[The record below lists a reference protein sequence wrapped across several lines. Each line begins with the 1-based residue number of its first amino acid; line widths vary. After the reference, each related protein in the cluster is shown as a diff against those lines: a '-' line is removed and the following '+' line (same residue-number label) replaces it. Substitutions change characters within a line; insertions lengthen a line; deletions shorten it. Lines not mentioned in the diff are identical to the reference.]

1 MYDPTDMHDPTNA
14 VASLYNYTVPLR
26 AHWFMKM
33 LRLTDMPLDQEEC
46 QISPIVFCAYNGH
59 TSVMP
64 RLMSRMDVP
73 DINAP
78 ISQMKF
84 SALHA
89 AALGKHS
96 LMVDWLLTNGANV
109 QATDAWNRT
118 PLHIAARRNNEDIL
132 RCLLHHH
139 ADTSAKDKFG
149 MTPIQGAHERGFSEN
164 VKILA
169 QQSGDAD
176 PILLVMPDLVRTHD
190 DQARHSHDVDELDLE
205 DSYQPLHD
213 VGRQSVDY
221 FPISGSSDSSER
233 RSLSLFG
240 SESSRN
246 GSRRSLSRA
255 RSRNHITPS
264 KHGSFRRSSS
274 VGSYR
279 EKTRSRS
286 LDLQFERDKEKGY
299 SPSALFDNAQSSLR
313 SISIDLNP
321 PVSDNPVYHG
331 FLPTIDVSRETILD
345 LKPTILSMGNSYS
358 PGYKYAF

>member
-1 MYDPTDMHDPTNA
+1 MDVDPEKLLHFIIVRPDVLRSKLLECCKEHPFLDYALHHWSHHFRQYEQLQTSLKSVMYNPTDTHDPTDY
-14 VASLYNYTVPLR
+14 VATLYNHNVPLR

-33 LRLTDMPLDQEEC
+33 LRLADMPLDQEEC

-64 RLMSRMDVP
+64 RLMSRMDRP

-84 SALHA
+84 LALHV
-89 AALGKHS
+89 AALGKHL

-132 RCLLHHH
+132 RSLLHHH

-169 QQSGDAD
+169 QQSRDAD
-176 PILLVMPDLVRTHD
+176 PILLVMPDLDQTQD
-190 DQARHSHDVDELDLE
+190 GQARHSHDIDELDLE
-205 DSYQPLHD
+205 DSYQPLLH
-213 VGRQSVDY
+213 VGQQSADSFSEVVHAG
-221 FPISGSSDSSER
+221 GSSDSSER

-246 GSRRSLSRA
+246 GSRRSLSEIVKHQVNTGALGALAASA
-255 RSRNHITPS
+255 RTAE
-264 KHGSFRRSSS
+264 RR
-274 VGSYR
+274 
-279 EKTRSRS
+279 EQ
-286 LDLQFERDKEKGY
+286 DLQ
-299 SPSALFDNAQSSLR
+299 
-313 SISIDLNP
+313 
-321 PVSDNPVYHG
+321 
-331 FLPTIDVSRETILD
+331 T
-345 LKPTILSMGNSYS
+345 
-358 PGYKYAF
+358 